1 MANNTTNLGQRIAL
15 GVEAG
20 AGDGIVGIA
29 TSLRLYTSSSTPS
42 KDGTGFVEVPDGNG
56 YSTGGIAISES
67 DWVSSLDGGNEQVVL
82 KPGGVDPQFQ
92 ASGGTIANVAGAYI
106 ADGSGNVLAWFPRP
120 GGAVSIGAGET
131 ITVRDTTIKAI

>member
-20 AGDGIVGIA
+20 AGGGIVGIA

-67 DWVSSLDGGNEQVVL
+67 DWVSSLDGGNEQV
-82 KPGGVDPQFQ
+82 Q